1 MMRRIPGVARGRE
14 GQIKGRAANREFMCR
29 ELGRENRPRCAQTRH
44 YRRIGAFLV
53 IQQNARM
60 AGGGVP
66 REVNNILNPHRQP
79 IQRRTRPAAGNAS
92 PGLHGLRAG
101 FIPKWADNGIDLA
114 THILGPRMQGIEVF
128 NGGET
133 PPRNAG
139 RGFGQRKLMQG
150 LHARDP
156 LAGIGAA

>member
-1 MMRRIPGVARGRE
+1 M
-14 GQIKGRAANREFMCR
+14 
-29 ELGRENRPRCAQTRH
+29 
-44 YRRIGAFLV
+44 
-53 IQQNARM
+53 
-60 AGGGVP
+60 P
-66 REVNNILNPHRQP
+66 REVNDVLDPHRQA

-92 PGLHGLRAG
+92 PGLHGLRACL
-101 FIPKWADNGIDLA
+101 IPKRADNGIDLA